1 MRALK
6 LSILCLLLIA
16 ISLPITRQLLPGF
29 LVSGQ
34 SLVSSLSAPV
44 GVVASDNTYSTKVGI
59 SWDAVRGAVQYRIF
73 RNTTNDPA
81 VGSCVADTVGRFR
94 FNPGPEGGSV
104 SYSYPFVF
112 APSS

>member
-59 SWDAVRGAVQYRIF
+59 SGDAVRGAVQYRIF

-81 VGSCVADTVGRFR
+81 TAVDLGTTAEGSFFDQTAIAGQTYFFWVRGE
-94 FNPGPEGGSV
+94 NG
-104 SYSYPFVF
+104 
-112 APSS
+112 